1 MRKREHTFMLR
12 VITRQLYF
20 TLINDYYLT
29 PKNMQYD
36 ELVFIFP
43 ATTLESRN
51 CSDEENTLVLDGR
64 GGLNAL

>member
-36 ELVFIFP
+36 ELVFQIPP
-43 ATTLESRN
+43 ATI
-51 CSDEENTLVLDGR
+51 D
-64 GGLNAL
+64 